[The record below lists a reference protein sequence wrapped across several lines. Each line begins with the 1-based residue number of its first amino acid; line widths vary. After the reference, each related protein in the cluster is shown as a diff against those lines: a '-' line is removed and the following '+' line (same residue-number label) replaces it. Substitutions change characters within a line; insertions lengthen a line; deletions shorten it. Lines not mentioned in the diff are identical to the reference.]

1 MATTVAPE
9 VNGTINGRAN
19 AGKTLRGRVP
29 RSAHGTW
36 EAPADRADPVT
47 LIEAS
52 SLGRIPELIP
62 IRYGRMALSPF
73 SFYRGAANLM
83 AADLASTPSTGLRV
97 QLCGDCH
104 LMNFGG
110 FATPERSLIF
120 DINDFDETLPGPWE
134 WDVKRLAAS
143 LVLAARHLRLRPA
156 NAATAVFAATSAYRL
171 HMADYAA
178 MPILDVWYSRLEL
191 DTLATILGR
200 AALRKSGAVKAPA
213 HASDHVAARLTD
225 VVEGHRRIVENPPL
239 IFHAAPEEYLDLE
252 VAGLLQ
258 RYRESLPD
266 HLRVLLDRY
275 RFLDAAYKVV
285 GVGIVGTRCAV
296 VLLAADERNSLVLQ
310 LKEARRSVLEPFVDA
325 SVYTNQ
331 GRRVVVGQH
340 LMQAASDMFLGWTRD
355 DAGHEYYFRQ
365 LRDWKTAV
373 SVDDMGGADLASYAG
388 YCGWALSRA
397 HARTGDPAAIAGYI
411 GRGDQ
416 FDRAILAFSN
426 AYADQTERDYT
437 DFMKAIDSGRLP
449 CEKQELPVTAKP

>member
-1 MATTVAPE
+1 
-9 VNGTINGRAN
+9 
-19 AGKTLRGRVP
+19 
-29 RSAHGTW
+29 
-36 EAPADRADPVT
+36 
-47 LIEAS
+47 
-52 SLGRIPELIP
+52 
-62 IRYGRMALSPF
+62 
-73 SFYRGAANLM
+73 
-83 AADLASTPSTGLRV
+83 
-97 QLCGDCH
+97 
-104 LMNFGG
+104 
-110 FATPERSLIF
+110 
-120 DINDFDETLPGPWE
+120 
-134 WDVKRLAAS
+134 
-143 LVLAARHLRLRPA
+143 
-156 NAATAVFAATSAYRL
+156 
-171 HMADYAA
+171 
-178 MPILDVWYSRLEL
+178 
-191 DTLATILGR
+191 
-200 AALRKSGAVKAPA
+200 
-213 HASDHVAARLTD
+213 
-225 VVEGHRRIVENPPL
+225 
-239 IFHAAPEEYLDLE
+239 

-275 RFLDAAYKVV
+275 RFIDAAYKVV
-285 GVGIVGTRCAV
+285 GVGSVGTRCAV

-310 LKEARRSVLEPFVDA
+310 LKEARRSVLEPFVDP

-397 HARTGDPAAIAGYI
+397 HARTGDPAAISGYI

-437 DFMKAIDSGRLP
+437 EFMKAIDSGRLP
-449 CEKQELPVTAKP
+449 CEKQEPPPTAKP